1 MHAEYLHTESPAD
14 LGFRRNMK
22 LFSEGG
28 ISPTGECWV
37 SPTAVFLRLWHSS
50 AGVHLK
56 KQGILIPHKL
66 LQNNGKEVGASQDRI
81 LICPRQKK

>member
-56 KQGILIPHKL
+56 KQGFR

-81 LICPRQKK
+81 LICPPQKK